1 MFLESIFQ
9 VVSLILLELLAKLPD
24 VAKTADTISG
34 GAATSGP
41 FP

>member
-24 VAKTADTISG
+24 TVKTADMISG

-41 FP
+41 FL